1 MIIRSVATLLGAF
14 FLGVSVPWVA
24 MRMLAPSLEA
34 SPAAR
39 ATNFRGRTVHYGLGV
54 VWLIWAGSALI
65 GSVVGSAS
73 SVLAARMLTLVGPLA
88 LVAFALGVVDDAYG
102 SSDSRGFR
110 GHLLAMLKGRLT
122 TGGLKLIGIGAA
134 SLAVAFVLSSVCD
147 WGRVTVGSGGL
158 WGSVGRATATLIA
171 GAAIALTSNLVNL
184 ADLRPG
190 RALKLY
196 CVLAVAAVASF
207 AVFATSVDS
216 PVGVLSAGGL
226 AREAGVLAL
235 FLVGPVIAVW
245 RDDLGERG
253 MLGDAGANPM
263 GAVTGMLIVTGLSLV
278 GLVTYFLAVLAL
290 NLASERVSFSAV
302 IDANP
307 VLARIDGFGRL
318 QDVSSGAG
326 EMVETVAHD
335 EASHV

>member
-1 MIIRSVATLLGAF
+1 MRSVATLLGACL
-14 FLGVSVPWVA
+14 LGVIVPWVA
-24 MRMLAPSLEA
+24 MHMLAPSLEV

-65 GSVVGSAS
+65 GSVVGSAWS
-73 SVLAARMLTLVGPLA
+73 MFTARLLTLAGPLA
-88 LVAFALGVVDDAYG
+88 LVAFAFGVVDDAYG
-102 SSDSRGFR
+102 SGDSRGFR
-110 GHLLAMLKGRLT
+110 GHVSAMLRGRLT
-122 TGGLKLIGIGAA
+122 TGGLKLVGIGTA
-134 SLAVAFVLSSVCD
+134 SLAVAFVLSPACD
-147 WGRVTVGSGGL
+147 WGRAATGIGGP
-158 WGSVGRATATLIA
+158 WGWVGRATATLIA

-196 CVLAVAAVASF
+196 CLLAATAVASSVAF
-207 AVFATSVDS
+207 AASSDS
-216 PVGVLSAGGL
+216 PVGALSTSGL

-263 GAVTGMLIVTGLSLV
+263 GAVTGMLIVTGLPLV
-278 GLVTYFLAVLAL
+278 WLVIYFLAVLAL
-290 NLASERVSFSAV
+290 NLVSERVSFSAV

-307 VLARIDGFGRL
+307 VLARIDGLGRL
-318 QDVSSGAG
+318 RDVSTDAG
-326 EMVETVAHD
+326 EMGQTVAHD